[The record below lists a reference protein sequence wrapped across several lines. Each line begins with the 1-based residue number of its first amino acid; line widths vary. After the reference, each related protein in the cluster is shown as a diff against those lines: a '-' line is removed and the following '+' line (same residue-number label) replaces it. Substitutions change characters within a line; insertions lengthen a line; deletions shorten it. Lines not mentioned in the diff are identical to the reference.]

1 MSTLSEQNRVPDGA
15 LSRPVNARTK
25 CELRAGA
32 YLFGCVRSDGP
43 LDVADIPG
51 HWPRIIGVDF
61 GYTHPF
67 AAAELC
73 WDRDSDCVYV
83 TKTHRVSEQSPI
95 YHAAECSYPLARCGR
110 EVWMYHHWP
119 LLIWNKGGSRRFCLL
134 WPGPSIPTSLE
145 LWRTGPG
152 GSSLNSPPGPQ
163 LQTKAPASNAGPRF
177 RLLGALVHG
186 PADMRRAVIRSH
198 HWHLW
203 FAWHPVIIYRRSGF
217 PRLFWL
223 RYVDRRW
230 TEGVTRGLGPR
241 WIYRKART
249 EERG

>member
-1 MSTLSEQNRVPDGA
+1 MGTLSEQNRVPDGA
-15 LSRPVNARTK
+15 PSRSVNARTK

-95 YHAAECSYPLARCGR
+95 YHAAALRAWGAREIPVAWPRDGRRQTLEGAGIPLA
-110 EVWMYHHWP
+110 EQ
-119 LLIWNKGGSRRFCLL
+119 I
-134 WPGPSIPTSLE
+134 
-145 LWRTGPG
+145 
-152 GSSLNSPPGPQ
+152 
-163 LQTKAPASNAGPRF
+163 
-177 RLLGALVHG
+177 
-186 PADMRRAVIRSH
+186 VIR
-198 HWHLW
+198 
-203 FAWHPVIIYRRSGF
+203 A
-217 PRLFWL
+217 
-223 RYVDRRW
+223 
-230 TEGVTRGLGPR
+230 
-241 WIYRKART
+241 
-249 EERG
+249 